1 MTTELFFAAA
11 VALSLA
17 AAIIVALT
25 KGGRPEDTVRH
36 DAKTDMFK
44 RDR

>member
-1 MTTELFFAAA
+1 MTTELFLAAA

-17 AAIIVALT
+17 AAVIVALT
-25 KGGRPEDTVRH
+25 KGGRTNETRRQQH
-36 DAKTDMFK
+36 TRQFYE